1 MLGDTE
7 LSVEAPGLEEVAFV
21 PWPLLWRERVSK
33 RVEGGE
39 RYPWMVL
46 VAALFGL
53 FSVGFTITIL
63 SNSLQVISNDLGSS
77 PSTLTWVITGP
88 LLAYAVLGPAAGKLG
103 DVAGSRRV
111 YLWSLVGVTVFAGL
125 TALAWSGASLIAFRV
140 LGAGVGAATGP
151 ASLAM
156 INKLFPRERRAH
168 ALGYWSLVAAG
179 GPVIGVVLGGPIVEA
194 YGWRWIFIA
203 QVPMTLVALV
213 VGFFVLPDTDRHE
226 RTPFDVS
233 GSVLL
238 GLGVGA
244 ALVGLNRGPVLGWSN
259 PLVDVMFVA
268 APVLLGLF
276 VWVERRKAYPLIP
289 LAYFRRRN
297 FAFPIVNQFF
307 TNFAYMGG
315 FILTPF
321 LLQNVLGYG
330 PAHSGLVS
338 IARPLAFSIA
348 GPIAGYYTVR
358 VGERTNAM
366 LGAAVLVASMVV
378 LSTVGVGSTDL
389 LIMAG
394 LALSGIGMGTAS
406 PAIAA
411 AIANS
416 VDEQDLGVVSA
427 AQQMVAQVGVVAGIQ
442 ILLTVQAAREPVV
455 GAAASFHAAYL
466 VGAAA
471 AAVGVVLAA
480 FVRNTTLRTPTR
492 SSL

>member
-7 LSVEAPGLEEVAFV
+7 LSVEAPGLEEVVVV

-39 RYPWMVL
+39 HYPWLVL

-53 FSVGFTITIL
+53 FSVGFTITVL
-63 SNSLQVISNDLGSS
+63 SNSLTVISNDLHAA

-103 DVAGSRRV
+103 DVLGSRRV
-111 YLWSLVGVTVFAGL
+111 YLWSLAGVAVFAGA
-125 TALAWSGASLIAFRV
+125 TAFAWNGATLILFRV

-156 INKLFPRERRAH
+156 INKLFPRERRAQ

-179 GPVIGVVLGGPIVEA
+179 GPVIGGPVVETF
-194 YGWRWIFIA
+194 GWRWIFIA
-203 QVPMTLVALV
+203 QVPLTLIALV
-213 VGFFVLPDTDRHE
+213 VGFMVLPETDRRE

-244 ALVGLNRGPVLGWSN
+244 ALVGLNRGPVLGWSS
-259 PLVDVMFVA
+259 PLVDAMFLA
-268 APVLLGLF
+268 APLLLVAF
-276 VWVERRKAYPLIP
+276 VRVERRKAYPLIP

-315 FILTPF
+315 FIVTPF

-358 VGERTNAM
+358 VGERTNAV
-366 LGAAVLVASMVV
+366 LGAVVLVASMLV
-378 LSTVGVGSTDL
+378 LATVGVGSTDL
-389 LIMAG
+389 FIMAG

-416 VDEQDLGVVSA
+416 VDEADLGVVSA
-427 AQQMVAQVGVVAGIQ
+427 AQQMVSQVGVVAGIQ

-455 GAAASFHAAYL
+455 GAAASYHAAYL
-466 VGAAA
+466 VGAGAA
-471 AAVGVVLAA
+471 AIGVVLAA
-480 FVRNTTLRTPTR
+480 FVRNTPRPPR
-492 SSL
+492 D